1 MAVFREEHKSDFVVM
16 SRRHLRDLTLTLKA
30 KGLLSLM
37 LSLPENWN
45 YSIRGLAAICR
56 EGPEAVGG
64 ALRELEAAGYVARRV
79 LRDPGGRILDVEYV
93 IYEHPLAAP
102 EPHPE
107 IPDAAAPDRADA
119 PQYKKE
125 KRRKERSNIHRFSS
139 GEAGGEAAGAEG
151 YRRTRAWLLEN
162 LELEALIRRHPARQ
176 PELEELAELVEETGG
191 ARRKTTR
198 IAGADLP
205 HEAVRS
211 RLCKLTGEHLEFVL
225 EGLAENTTA
234 VRCTKQYLLTALF
247 NAPATMSNAYAARV
261 SHDLAGAG

>member
-176 PELEELAELVEETGG
+176 PELEELAELVVETVC